1 MTMGIPPLKRP
12 TPTNH
17 GHVPL
22 PILETE
28 YPKRA
33 GSDKTKNQ
41 GILID
46 LRKSD
51 REVGSDM
58 TPAAGNIAAKTVLPH
73 LYTNQQHGPLPL
85 PINDHEQE
93 EKTYSLENQ
102 GITSSKNPPNIQ
114 GISNKSFQLLHYNLT
129 MVNNQILQTMYT
141 FLFLY

>member
-1 MTMGIPPLKRP
+1 MGTPPLKHP
-12 TPTNH
+12 SPTNH
-17 GHVPL
+17 GHGPL
-22 PILETE
+22 PLLETDHTL
-28 YPKRA
+28 RS
-33 GSDKTKNQ
+33 GSNSTKNQ
-41 GILID
+41 GILNH
-46 LRKSD
+46 LRNLD
-51 REVGSDM
+51 RVVRPDM